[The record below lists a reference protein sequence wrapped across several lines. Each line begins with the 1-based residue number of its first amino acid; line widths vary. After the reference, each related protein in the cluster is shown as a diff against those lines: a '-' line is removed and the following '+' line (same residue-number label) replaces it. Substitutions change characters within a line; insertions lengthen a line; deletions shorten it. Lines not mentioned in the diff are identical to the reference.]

1 MSVNDAHLQ
10 TFSFALLFFKQK
22 FNIILQYHFSTCLTS
37 GSLNHFYEI
46 FMDARI
52 FVQLWME

>member
-22 FNIILQYHFSTCLTS
+22 FNIIPAHPTNPVEGCA
-37 GSLNHFYEI
+37 
-46 FMDARI
+46 DANPKTM
-52 FVQLWME
+52 LSNDT